1 MSLIL
6 LLHNKL
12 FGLYKTFIIG
22 DAEYLHSKN
31 THTKNKTPEKKLLYF
46 HNFI

>member
-31 THTKNKTPEKKLLYF
+31 THTKNKIPEKNYYI
-46 HNFI
+46 FIIL